1 MTYLAITQAK
11 VTTDYRDQAIENI
24 KRVKSVALSNG
35 AKLVRLALMQSGS
48 NVGKLMFFQF
58 FESLDD
64 AERVYDAFTEDAI
77 YRETMK
83 SGKFEITRRGMLR
96 VHMEFGDL
104 SAADNLKYATLTVG
118 TSDDPQL
125 GAITKFAN
133 VLTANGA
140 VTAVYGSGFVGDM
153 ADGKTHVFGATY
165 PSLSAVQ
172 SAYDAAAKAGAA
184 DELYKV
190 VSVQRRQVL
199 RLLD

>member
-1 MTYLAITQAK
+1 M
-11 VTTDYRDQAIENI
+11 
-24 KRVKSVALSNG
+24 
-35 AKLVRLALMQSGS
+35 
-48 NVGKLMFFQF
+48 
-58 FESLDD
+58 
-64 AERVYDAFTEDAI
+64 
-77 YRETMK
+77 
-83 SGKFEITRRGMLR
+83 
-96 VHMEFGDL
+96 
-104 SAADNLKYATLTVG
+104 SAAVNLKYASLTVG

-140 VTAVYGSGFVGDM
+140 VTAVYGSGFVGDI